1 MATDEDLLAAEWE
14 SVSDSTSADSNSPPI
29 EISSGA
35 GEPVLNQDEIDS
47 LLGLEE
53 NEDEDLV
60 TGIQAIVE
68 SAMVSY
74 ERLPMLEIVFDRL
87 LRMMSTSLRNLTSDN
102 VEVSLDS
109 ITSIRFGDYLETI
122 PMPAMLSVFKAE
134 EWDNFGLMVVDSGL
148 IYSIVDV
155 LLGD

>member
-1 MATDEDLLAAEWE
+1 M
-14 SVSDSTSADSNSPPI
+14 
-29 EISSGA
+29 
-35 GEPVLNQDEIDS
+35 NQDEIDS
-47 LLGLEE
+47 LLGLDENDDEE
-53 NEDEDLV
+53 LV

-109 ITSIRFGDYLETI
+109 ITSIRFEDYLATI

-134 EWDNFGLMVVDSGL
+134 EWDNYGLMVVDPGL

-155 LLGD
+155 LLGGRRWYCRYAHRRTSIHYY

>member
-1 MATDEDLLAAEWE
+1 M
-14 SVSDSTSADSNSPPI
+14 
-29 EISSGA
+29 
-35 GEPVLNQDEIDS
+35 NQDEIDS
-47 LLGLEE
+47 LLGLDE
-53 NEDEDLV
+53 NDDEGGV

-109 ITSIRFGDYLETI
+109 ITSIRFED
-122 PMPAMLSVFKAE
+122 
-134 EWDNFGLMVVDSGL
+134 
-148 IYSIVDV
+148 
-155 LLGD
+155 

>member
-14 SVSDSTSADSNSPPI
+14 SVSDSSSADSTPPI
-29 EISSGA
+29 ETSSGA

-87 LRMMSTSLRNLTSDN
+87 LLSL
-102 VEVSLDS
+102 
-109 ITSIRFGDYLETI
+109 IHI
-122 PMPAMLSVFKAE
+122 
-134 EWDNFGLMVVDSGL
+134 
-148 IYSIVDV
+148 
-155 LLGD
+155 

>member
-14 SVSDSTSADSNSPPI
+14 SVSDSSTDDSNQPAN
-29 EISSGA
+29 EASSGNS
-35 GEPVLNQDEIDS
+35 EPVLNQDEIDS

-53 NEDEDLV
+53 NDDEDLV

-74 ERLPMLEIVFDRL
+74 ERLPIHEIVFDRL

-122 PMPAMLSVFKAE
+122 PMLS
-134 EWDNFGLMVVDSGL
+134 L
-148 IYSIVDV
+148 IHIRRCRRAI
-155 LLGD
+155 

>member
-1 MATDEDLLAAEWE
+1 MATDEDLLEAEWE
-14 SVSDSTSADSNSPPI
+14 SVADGSSDMNLAPNSDAA
-29 EISSGA
+29 SSS
-35 GEPVLNQDEIDS
+35 EPVLNQDEIDS
-47 LLGLEE
+47 LLGLDENDDEE
-53 NEDEDLV
+53 LV

-109 ITSIRFGDYLETI
+109 ITSITVSYTHLTL
-122 PMPAMLSVFKAE
+122 PTKA
-134 EWDNFGLMVVDSGL
+134 
-148 IYSIVDV
+148 
-155 LLGD
+155 